1 MLEKTIHRTGLTI
14 LTHYNPQL
22 PSFAMSYTLKSGS
35 RNEISKDCGIHHFI
49 EHMVFKGSKNYNLK
63 QIAEISDRLGGS
75 LNAYTS
81 KEVTQYYIKAIDEK
95 FNETFSLLSDF
106 LIDATFPEEEFI
118 KEKNVIMQEIKES
131 IDSPDSH
138 TFELFYENIFK
149 DDPLGTPIA
158 GTEDSVDKM
167 DRDYV
172 FNYYKKKYQPE
183 NLIISV
189 AGNVSHK
196 DVLKKINEKFKNYPD
211 SKPNKMEFDET
222 KINFKSI
229 IKKRDLKQLY
239 IITGL
244 EGIASNSPLR
254 YSFMVAN
261 DILGAGMSSRLF
273 QRIREEKGLAYTIS
287 SFPDSFIEGGILMI
301 YSIIEPEKLNEY
313 LKAIQNE
320 MQILKNEGISEFELE
335 KSKDH
340 IKSSVILGL
349 ESNTSRMQFIVSQEL
364 YNKEALEIK
373 DIIKKIQNLKV
384 DDINKI
390 FNSVLDFNKN
400 SIFCYGNIDNADLEF
415 TITA

>member
-14 LTHYNPQL
+14 LTYYNTQL

-35 RNEISKDCGIHHFI
+35 RNEISKDLGIHHFI
-49 EHMVFKGSKNYNLK
+49 EHMVFKGSQNYNLK

-106 LIDATFPEEEFI
+106 LIDATFPDEEFI
-118 KEKNVIMQEIKES
+118 KEKNVIIQEIKES

-158 GTEDSVDKM
+158 GTEDSVNRM
-167 DRDYV
+167 NRDYV

-211 SKPNKMEFDET
+211 AKPNKMEFDKT

-239 IITGL
+239 IVTGL

-301 YSIIEPEKLNEY
+301 YSIIEPDKLNEY
-313 LKAIQNE
+313 LKAVKNE

-364 YNKEALEIK
+364 YNKEVLEIK
-373 DIIKKIQNLKV
+373 DIIKEIQSLKV

-390 FNSVLDFNKN
+390 FNSVLNFNKN
-400 SIFCYGNIDNADLEF
+400 SIFCYGNIKNTDLRFEVEG
-415 TITA
+415 